1 MYHANHKKSRK
12 YVPLMHHK
20 DIGHTAAIAPWL
32 YILGKFNLL
41 LVTLLPVQHPEEF
54 D

>member
-1 MYHANHKKSRK
+1 MYRANHKKSREA
-12 YVPLMHHK
+12 VPLMHHM
-20 DIGHTAAIAPWL
+20 DISHTAAVAPSL
-32 YILGKFNLL
+32 YILGNFNLL